1 MEKCERLL
9 PKGTSFAKADEVCR
23 AWYKRRKCMYFE
35 QMLFLIPETQ
45 DRANSSKYSPMTV
58 SNGEEDTD
66 ERREDYEGSNDGT
79 AETYTCRKKQSERNA
94 SRKINYEQQ
103 LLDILKEKS
112 EHFDEDKPFL
122 LSLVPGFKKLDDNQK
137 YWAKME
143 MLEIMRRAKNMVFQ
157 LQYAQL

>member
-1 MEKCERLL
+1 MEKYERLL
-9 PKGTSFAKADEVCR
+9 PKGTSFAKADEVWR
-23 AWYKRRKCMYFE
+23 AWYEEAKIYVFWTNAFSNTSNTRSRHLFE
-35 QMLFLIPETQ
+35 LFTS
-45 DRANSSKYSPMTV
+45 D

-66 ERREDYEGSNDGT
+66 ERREDDEGSDDGT
-79 AETYTCRKKQSERNA
+79 AETYTCWKKQSKRNT

-112 EHFDEDKPFL
+112 EHIDEDETL

-143 MLEIMRRAKNMVFQ
+143 MLGIMRRAKNMVFQ
-157 LQYAQL
+157 PQYAQL